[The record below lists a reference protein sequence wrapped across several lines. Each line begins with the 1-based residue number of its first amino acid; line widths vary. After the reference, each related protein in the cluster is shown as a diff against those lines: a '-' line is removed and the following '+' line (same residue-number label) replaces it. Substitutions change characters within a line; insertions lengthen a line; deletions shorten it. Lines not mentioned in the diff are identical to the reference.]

1 MNINKKNIFFS
12 IIIPTYNRAGL
23 IGLTINS
30 ILNQSYG
37 NFEIII
43 VDDGST
49 DNTEEIIKKIN
60 HQKIIYLKQKN
71 TERGA
76 ARNLGISYATGEYI
90 TFVDSDDL
98 LYPDYFLNAF
108 KHICEFSFPPFFHL
122 AYEVRSANGKIIFKA
137 DNVPSDETKF
147 LVKGNLLSC
156 MGIFINKNIIDE
168 FKFNEDRDLAGSE
181 DWELWM
187 RITAKYGI
195 KANNTISACIV
206 DHTNRSVSNFEE
218 KKLVRRKKLSLEY
231 AFKNKFVI
239 AKFNRNYKSIE
250 ASSYLYIAL
259 HLILSSNYKRGF
271 FYFQRSL
278 LSNPL
283 LIFDKRA
290 MACIKR
296 LILKTY

>member
-1 MNINKKNIFFS
+1 MTDSKKNIFFS
-12 IIIPTYNRAGL
+12 IIIPTYNRANL
-23 IGLTINS
+23 IGLTIDS
-30 ILNQSYG
+30 VLNQSYT

-49 DNTEEIIKKIN
+49 DNTEEIIKRIN
-60 HQKIIYLKQKN
+60 HQKITYLKKEN

-76 ARNLGISYATGEYI
+76 ARNFGIDHAIGEYI
-90 TFVDSDDL
+90 TFIDSDDL

-108 KHICEFSFPPFFHL
+108 KYICDFSFPPFFHL
-122 AYEVRSANGKIIFKA
+122 GYEVRSANGKIIFKA
-137 DNVPSDETKF
+137 DNVPSDETRF

-156 MGIFINKNIIDE
+156 MGIFINKNIIEE
-168 FKFNEDRDLAGSE
+168 FKFNEDRNLAGSE

-218 KKLVRRKKLSLEY
+218 NKLVRRKKLSLEY
-231 AFKNKFVI
+231 AFKNKLVI
-239 AKFNRNYKSIE
+239 AKFNKNYKAIE
-250 ASSYLYIAL
+250 ASSDLYIAL
-259 HLILSSNYKRGF
+259 HLILSTNYKRGL

-278 LSNPL
+278 LANPL
-283 LIFDKRA
+283 LLFDKRA

-296 LILKTY
+296 LLLKHN